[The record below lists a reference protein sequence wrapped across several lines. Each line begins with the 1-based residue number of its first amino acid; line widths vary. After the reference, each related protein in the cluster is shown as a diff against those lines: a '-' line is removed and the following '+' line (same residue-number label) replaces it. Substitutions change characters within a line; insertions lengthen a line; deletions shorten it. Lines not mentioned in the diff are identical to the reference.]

1 MLICCSEEAI
11 ETFIAHCDIAG
22 RDLLLP
28 YGDVLMVLS
37 TVLRIE
43 RTLDGAEIDKIISDV
58 QARKGLAIEG
68 VRRKR
73 WQRVVENAAAFKTAR
88 YRIRRTESGPGI

>member
-1 MLICCSEEAI
+1 MLICTSEEAI
-11 ETFIAHCDIAG
+11 ETFTAHCDIAA

-37 TVLRIE
+37 TVLRIK
-43 RTLDGAEIDKIISDV
+43 RTLDGPEIDDLIADV
-58 QARKGLAIEG
+58 QARKALMVER

-73 WQRVVENAAAFKTAR
+73 WEGVTENAARLAAD
-88 YRIRRTESGPGI
+88 